1 MRKPL
6 FAALGLVSFVFV
18 ADVAF
23 ASDPKPLGAKIT
35 PEHLRKICAGQGIF
49 TVATEGSGV
58 CKFNWGETWN
68 CVASGA
74 CVGWKEPTRPN
85 TTTGAGTTAGSQKSA
100 SPQ

>member
-6 FAALGLVSFVFV
+6 IAALGLVSFVFV
-18 ADVAF
+18 ADVAS

-49 TVATEGSGV
+49 TIATEGSGV

-74 CVGWKEPTRPN
+74 CMGWKEPK
-85 TTTGAGTTAGSQKSA
+85 TGAATTSGAAPSQKK
-100 SPQ
+100 Q